1 MKVIVFRAASDDS
14 VVVRHPSPTRL
25 AELISGGMT
34 ETEALTSLA
43 NSHAPNITGEYTFQ
57 IIEDTELHTDRYFRN
72 AWEWE
77 D

>member
-1 MKVIVFRAASDDS
+1 M
-14 VVVRHPSPTRL
+14 

-57 IIEDTELHTDRYFRN
+57 IIEDTELPTDRYFRA